1 MWYDVVTLVLA
12 VARGRERIILRTII
26 YIAEEALRH
35 WQVCADDAMNVP
47 IVVTRQHK
55 FYKQPTE

>member
-26 YIAEEALRH
+26 YIAEEALR
-35 WQVCADDAMNVP
+35 QVCADDAMNVP

-55 FYKQPTE
+55 FYKQPTV